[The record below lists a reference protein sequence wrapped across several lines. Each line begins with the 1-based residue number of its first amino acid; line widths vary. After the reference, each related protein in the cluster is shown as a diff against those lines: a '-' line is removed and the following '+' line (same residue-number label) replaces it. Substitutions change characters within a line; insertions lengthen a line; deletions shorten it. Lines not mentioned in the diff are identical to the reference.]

1 LIILYN
7 LIEDILDTSDNIEET
22 NDPAFGSSP
31 TIVDESQNN
40 FLSEVEENKEKSTLK
55 NSYKVLAR
63 KYRPQNFEDLM
74 GQEIMVQTLKNAFK
88 TNRIAHAYILTGVR
102 GIGKTTTARLLARS
116 LNYETETINEPNIEM
131 SELGRHCLEIMESR
145 HIDVIEMDAAS
156 RTGIADI
163 REIIDSVNYSPSSA
177 RYKIYIIDEVHM
189 LSKAAFNGLL
199 KTLEE
204 PPSHVKFIFATTEVQ
219 KIPLTILSRCQRF
232 DLKRFDHDMIKSLLN
247 NVCEKEMV
255 SVEDPI
261 IDLIAKASGG
271 SARDSLSLLDQAMA
285 LSNDGNISE
294 EKIRQMLGLSDQ
306 SRIIDLYEFISNAE
320 VEKALLEAKNQADIG
335 IDPVNLIESLGDL
348 IHELTRLKVTESND
362 DNLSLGPEGL
372 NRIKALKDK
381 TTVKHLSRYWQ
392 MILKASSEIKNFSN
406 PLAALEMAIIR
417 MAYISD
423 LPTPDE
429 IIKKIEGND
438 LKLTEKKSPN
448 SELKNSVKAIPT
460 VSVKSVQQ
468 EKIIEETSDT
478 DPKSFEDIIELVRLK
493 KNIRLQYDLENNVS
507 LVSFEKGK
515 IELNILNSDE
525 KILFTLSSK
534 LQEWTKEK
542 WLVVSSSSEGQK
554 TIKEVRD
561 DDEFETRSLIKEH
574 PIYTKAS
581 MEFDNVDIIS
591 IEEVSKLSLVNDKIN
606 DKDDKVENK

>member
-1 LIILYN
+1 MN
-7 LIEDILDTSDNIEET
+7 TSDNIEET
-22 NDPAFGSSP
+22 KDLDLDSSP
-31 TIVDESQNN
+31 TMVDENQDN
-40 FLSEVEENKEKSTLK
+40 FLSEVEENKEKSSHK

-131 SELGRHCLEIMESR
+131 SELGRHCMEIMESR

-204 PPSHVKFIFATTEVQ
+204 PPPHVKFIFATTEVQ

-232 DLKRFDHDMIKSLLN
+232 DLKRFDHDMIKSLIN
-247 NVCEKEMV
+247 KVCEKEMV
-255 SVEDPI
+255 SIEDPI

-271 SARDSLSLLDQAMA
+271 SARDSLSLLDQALA
-285 LSNDGNISE
+285 LSNDDNISE

-306 SRIIDLYEFISNAE
+306 SRIIDLYEFISNTE
-320 VEKALLEAKNQADIG
+320 VERALLEVKNQVDIG
-335 IDPVNLIESLGDL
+335 IDPINLIESLGDL
-348 IHELTRLKVTESND
+348 IHELTRLKVTDSND
-362 DNLSLGPEGL
+362 DNLSLGPEGF
-372 NRIKALKDK
+372 NRIKSLKDK
-381 TTVKHLSRYWQ
+381 ISVKHLSRYWQ
-392 MILKASSEIKNFSN
+392 MILKASSETKNFSK

-417 MAYISD
+417 MSYISD

-429 IIKKIEGND
+429 IIKKIEGN
-438 LKLTEKKSPN
+438 KTESSEKKSPN
-448 SELKNSVKAIPT
+448 SEVNNIIKVAPT
-460 VSVKSVQQ
+460 VSVKPVQQ
-468 EKIIEETSDT
+468 EKIIQENSEI
-478 DPKSFEDIIELVRLK
+478 DPKSFEDIIEFVKLN

-515 IELNILNSDE
+515 IELNILNNDE
-525 KILFTLSSK
+525 KILFTLSNK
-534 LQEWTKEK
+534 LQEWTNEK
-542 WLVVSSSSEGQK
+542 WLIVSSSEQGQK

-561 DDEFETRSLIKEH
+561 DDKFELQLLIKEH
-574 PIYTKAS
+574 PIYKKAI
-581 MEFDNVDIIS
+581 MEFDTVDITS
-591 IEEVSKLSLVNDKIN
+591 IEEAPKLSLVSNENNDR
-606 DKDDKVENK
+606 DDKVEDK

>member
-1 LIILYN
+1 M
-7 LIEDILDTSDNIEET
+7 DTSDNIGEN
-22 NDPAFGSSP
+22 NDSVLESSP
-31 TIVDESQNN
+31 TMADENQNN
-40 FLSEVEENKEKSTLK
+40 FLSEVEENSEKYSSK

-63 KYRPQNFEDLM
+63 KYRPQNFKDLM
-74 GQEIMVQTLKNAFK
+74 GQEIMVQTLENAFK

-116 LNYETETINEPNIEM
+116 LNYETETINEPNIDM
-131 SELGRHCLEIMESR
+131 PELGRHCLEIMESR

-232 DLKRFDHDMIKSLLN
+232 DLKRFDHDMIRLLIN
-247 NVCEKEMV
+247 KVCEKEMV
-255 SVEDPI
+255 SIEGPI

-271 SARDSLSLLDQAMA
+271 SARDSLSLLDQAIA
-285 LSNDGNISE
+285 LSNDDNISE

-306 SRIIDLYEFISNAE
+306 SRIIDLYEFISNTE
-320 VEKALLEAKNQADIG
+320 IEKALLEVKDQVDIG

-348 IHELTRLKVTESND
+348 IHELTRLKVTDSKD
-362 DNLSLGPEGL
+362 DNLSLGPDGF
-372 NRIKALKDK
+372 NRIKLLKDK
-381 TTVKHLSRYWQ
+381 TNVKNLSRYWQ
-392 MILKASSEIKNFSN
+392 MILKASSEIKNFSK

-417 MAYISD
+417 MSYISD

-429 IIKKIEGND
+429 IIKKIEEGNAESS
-438 LKLTEKKSPN
+438 EKKSPN
-448 SELKNSVKAIPT
+448 SEINNSIKIIPT
-460 VSVKSVQQ
+460 VSVKPVQQ
-468 EKIIEETSDT
+468 EKIIEENNET
-478 DPKSFEDIIELVRLK
+478 DPKSFEDIIELVRLN

-515 IELNILNSDE
+515 IELNILNNDE
-525 KILFTLSSK
+525 KILFTLSNK
-534 LQEWTKEK
+534 LQEWTNEK
-542 WLVVSSSSEGQK
+542 WLIVSSSAQGQK

-561 DDEFETRSLIKEH
+561 DDKFELQSLIKEH
-574 PIYTKAS
+574 PIYTKAK
-581 MEFDNVDIIS
+581 MEFDTVDITS
-591 IEEVSKLSLVNDKIN
+591 IEEVPKLSLVSNENSDKE
-606 DKDDKVENK
+606 DKVEDK

>member
-1 LIILYN
+1 M
-7 LIEDILDTSDNIEET
+7 DTSDNIEET
-22 NDPAFGSSP
+22 NDSVLDSSP
-31 TIVDESQNN
+31 TMVDKNQDN
-40 FLSEVEENKEKSTLK
+40 FLSEVEENKEKSSSK

-116 LNYETETINEPNIEM
+116 LNYETETINEPNIDM
-131 SELGRHCLEIMESR
+131 LELGKHCLEIMESR

-156 RTGIADI
+156 RTGISDI

-204 PPSHVKFIFATTEVQ
+204 PPPHVKFIFATTEVQ

-232 DLKRFDHDMIKSLLN
+232 DLKRFDHDMIKLLIN
-247 NVCEKEMV
+247 KVCEKEMV
-255 SVEDPI
+255 SIEDPI

-306 SRIIDLYEFISNAE
+306 SRIIDLYEFISNTE
-320 VEKALLEAKNQADIG
+320 IEKALLEVKDQVDIG

-348 IHELTRLKVTESND
+348 IHELTRLKVTDSND
-362 DNLSLGPEGL
+362 DNLSLGPDGFS
-372 NRIKALKDK
+372 RIKSLKDK
-381 TTVKHLSRYWQ
+381 ISVKHLSRYWQ
-392 MILKASSEIKNFSN
+392 MILKASSEIKNFSK

-417 MAYISD
+417 MSYISD

-429 IIKKIEGND
+429 IIKKIEGNN
-438 LKLTEKKSPN
+438 TESSEKKSPN
-448 SELKNSVKAIPT
+448 SEVNNAIKVVPT
-460 VSVKSVQQ
+460 VSVKPVQQ
-468 EKIIEETSDT
+468 EKIIEENREF
-478 DPKSFEDIIELVRLK
+478 DPKSFEDIIELVRLN

-515 IELNILNSDE
+515 IELNILNNDE
-525 KILFTLSSK
+525 KILFTLSNK
-534 LQEWTKEK
+534 LQEWTNEK
-542 WLVVSSSSEGQK
+542 WLIVSSSAQGQK

-561 DDEFETRSLIKEH
+561 DDKFELHSLIKEH
-574 PIYTKAS
+574 PIYTKAII
-581 MEFDNVDIIS
+581 EFDTVDITS
-591 IEEVSKLSLVNDKIN
+591 IEEVPKLSLVSNENNDQ
-606 DKDDKVENK
+606 DDKVEDK

>member
-1 LIILYN
+1 M
-7 LIEDILDTSDNIEET
+7 DTSDNIEET
-22 NDPAFGSSP
+22 NDTVLDSSP
-31 TIVDESQNN
+31 TMADENQDN
-40 FLSEVEENKEKSTLK
+40 FLSEVEENKEKSSSK

-116 LNYETETINEPNIEM
+116 LNYETETINEPNIDM
-131 SELGRHCLEIMESR
+131 LELGKHCLEIMESR

-232 DLKRFDHDMIKSLLN
+232 DLKRFDHDMIKLLIN
-247 NVCEKEMV
+247 KVCKKEMV
-255 SVEDPI
+255 SIEDPI

-306 SRIIDLYEFISNAE
+306 SRIIDLYEFISNTE
-320 VEKALLEAKNQADIG
+320 IEKALLEVKDQVDIG

-348 IHELTRLKVTESND
+348 IHELTRLKVTDSND
-362 DNLSLGPEGL
+362 DNLSLGPEGFS
-372 NRIKALKDK
+372 RIKSLKDK
-381 TTVKHLSRYWQ
+381 ISVKHLSRYWQ
-392 MILKASSEIKNFSN
+392 MILKASSEIKNFSK

-417 MAYISD
+417 MSYISD

-429 IIKKIEGND
+429 IIKKIEGNN
-438 LKLTEKKSPN
+438 TESSEKKSPN
-448 SELKNSVKAIPT
+448 SEVNNAIKVVPT
-460 VSVKSVQQ
+460 VSVKPVQQ
-468 EKIIEETSDT
+468 EKIIEENREF
-478 DPKSFEDIIELVRLK
+478 DPKSFEDIIELVRLN

-515 IELNILNSDE
+515 IELNILNNDE
-525 KILFTLSSK
+525 KILFNLSNK
-534 LQEWTKEK
+534 LQEWTNEK
-542 WLVVSSSSEGQK
+542 WLIVSSSAQGQK
-554 TIKEVRD
+554 TIQEVRD
-561 DDEFETRSLIKEH
+561 DDKFELQSLIKEH
-574 PIYTKAS
+574 PIYKKTI
-581 MEFDNVDIIS
+581 MEFDIVDITS
-591 IEEVSKLSLVNDKIN
+591 IEEVPKLSLVSNENN
-606 DKDDKVENK
+606 DKDDKGEDE

>member
-1 LIILYN
+1 M
-7 LIEDILDTSDNIEET
+7 DKT
-22 NDPAFGSSP
+22 NDLPLDSSP
-31 TIVDESQNN
+31 TMVDENQNN
-40 FLSEVEENKEKSTLK
+40 FFSEVEENREKSFFK

-116 LNYETETINEPNIEM
+116 LNYETETVNEPNIDMPEI
-131 SELGRHCLEIMESR
+131 GKHCQEIMESR

-204 PPSHVKFIFATTEVQ
+204 PPTHVKFIFATTEVQ

-232 DLKRFDHDMIKSLLN
+232 DLKRFDHDMIKLLIN
-247 NVCEKEMV
+247 NVCEKEMI
-255 SVEDPI
+255 SIEDPI

-271 SARDSLSLLDQAMA
+271 SARDSLSLLDQAIA

-306 SRIIDLYEFISNAE
+306 SRIIDLYEFISNTE
-320 VEKALLEAKNQADIG
+320 VEKALTEAKDQVDIG

-348 IHELTRLKVTESND
+348 IHELTRLKVTDSND
-362 DNLSLGPEGL
+362 DNLSLGPEGFD
-372 NRIKALKDK
+372 RIRSLKDK
-381 TTVKHLSRYWQ
+381 TSVKYLSRYWQ
-392 MILKASSEIKNFSN
+392 MILKASSEIKNFSK

-429 IIKKIEGND
+429 IIKKIEGDNV
-438 LKLTEKKSPN
+438 KPSEKKTSN
-448 SELKNSVKAIPT
+448 SELNNSIKAIPA
-460 VSVKSVQQ
+460 VSVKPVQQ
-468 EKIIEETSDT
+468 EKIIEESSYA
-478 DPKSFEDIIELVRLK
+478 DPKSFKDIIELIRLN

-507 LVSFEKGK
+507 LVSFERGK
-515 IELNILNSDE
+515 IELNILNNDE
-525 KILFTLSSK
+525 KILSTLSNK
-534 LQEWTKEK
+534 LQELTHEK
-542 WLVVSSSSEGQK
+542 WSIVSSLSEGQK
-554 TIKEVRD
+554 TIKEARD
-561 DDEFETRSLIKEH
+561 DDEFEVRSLIKEH
-574 PIYTKAS
+574 PIYKEALN
-581 MEFDNVDIIS
+581 EFDNVDIIS
-591 IEEVSKLSLVNDKIN
+591 IEEVPKLSLVGNEND
-606 DKDDKVENK
+606 DKDDRVENK

>member
-1 LIILYN
+1 
-7 LIEDILDTSDNIEET
+7 LDTSDNMDKT
-22 NDPAFGSSP
+22 NDLPLDSSP
-31 TIVDESQNN
+31 TMVDENQNN
-40 FLSEVEENKEKSTLK
+40 FFSEVEENREKSFFK

-116 LNYETETINEPNIEM
+116 LNYETETVNEPNIDMPEI
-131 SELGRHCLEIMESR
+131 GKHCQEIMESR

-204 PPSHVKFIFATTEVQ
+204 PPTHVKFIFATTEVQ

-232 DLKRFDHDMIKSLLN
+232 DLKRFDHDMIKLLIN
-247 NVCEKEMV
+247 NVCEKEMI
-255 SVEDPI
+255 SIEDPI

-306 SRIIDLYEFISNAE
+306 NRIIDLYEFISNAE
-320 VEKALLEAKNQADIG
+320 VEKALLEAKDQADTG

-574 PIYTKAS
+574 PIYNKAS

-591 IEEVSKLSLVNDKIN
+591 IEEVPKLSLVDDKIN
-606 DKDDKVENK
+606 DIDDKVEDK

>member
-1 LIILYN
+1 M
-7 LIEDILDTSDNIEET
+7 DTSDNMDKT
-22 NDPAFGSSP
+22 NDLPLDSSP
-31 TIVDESQNN
+31 TMVDENQNN
-40 FLSEVEENKEKSTLK
+40 FFSEVEENREKSFFK

-116 LNYETETINEPNIEM
+116 LNYETETVNEPNIDMPEI
-131 SELGRHCLEIMESR
+131 GKHCQEIMESR

-204 PPSHVKFIFATTEVQ
+204 PPAHVKFIFATTEVQ

-232 DLKRFDHDMIKSLLN
+232 DLKRFDHDMIKLLIN
-247 NVCEKEMV
+247 NVCEKEMI
-255 SVEDPI
+255 SIEDPI

-306 SRIIDLYEFISNAE
+306 SRIIDLYEFISNTE
-320 VEKALLEAKNQADIG
+320 VEKALTEAKDQVDIG

-348 IHELTRLKVTESND
+348 IHELTRLKVTDSND
-362 DNLSLGPEGL
+362 DNLSLGPEGFD
-372 NRIKALKDK
+372 RIRSLKDK
-381 TTVKHLSRYWQ
+381 TSVKYLSRYWQ
-392 MILKASSEIKNFSN
+392 MILKASSEIKNFSK

-429 IIKKIEGND
+429 IIKKIEGDNV
-438 LKLTEKKSPN
+438 KPSEKKTSN
-448 SELKNSVKAIPT
+448 SELNNSIKAIPA
-460 VSVKSVQQ
+460 VSVKPVQQ
-468 EKIIEETSDT
+468 EKIIEESSYA
-478 DPKSFEDIIELVRLK
+478 DPKSFKDIIELIRLN

-507 LVSFEKGK
+507 LVSFERGK
-515 IELNILNSDE
+515 IELNILNNDE
-525 KILFTLSSK
+525 KILSTLSNK
-534 LQEWTKEK
+534 LQELTHEK
-542 WLVVSSSSEGQK
+542 WSIVSSLSEGQK
-554 TIKEVRD
+554 TIKEARD
-561 DDEFETRSLIKEH
+561 DDEFEVRSLIKEH
-574 PIYTKAS
+574 PIYKEALN
-581 MEFDNVDIIS
+581 EFDNVDIIS
-591 IEEVSKLSLVNDKIN
+591 IEEVPKLSLVGNEND
-606 DKDDKVENK
+606 DKDDRVENK

>member
-1 LIILYN
+1 M
-7 LIEDILDTSDNIEET
+7 DTSDNIEET
-22 NDPAFGSSP
+22 NDTVLDSSP
-31 TIVDESQNN
+31 TMTDENQDN
-40 FLSEVEENKEKSTLK
+40 FLSEVEENKEKSSSK

-116 LNYETETINEPNIEM
+116 LNYETETINEPNIDM
-131 SELGRHCLEIMESR
+131 LELGKHCLEIMESR

-204 PPSHVKFIFATTEVQ
+204 PPPHVKFIFATTEVQ

-232 DLKRFDHDMIKSLLN
+232 DLKRFDHDMIKLLIN
-247 NVCEKEMV
+247 KVCEKEMV
-255 SVEDPI
+255 SIEDPI

-306 SRIIDLYEFISNAE
+306 SRIIDLYEFISNTE
-320 VEKALLEAKNQADIG
+320 IEKALLEVKNQVDIG

-348 IHELTRLKVTESND
+348 IHELTRLKVTDSND
-362 DNLSLGPEGL
+362 DNLSLGPEGFD
-372 NRIKALKDK
+372 RIRSLKDK
-381 TTVKHLSRYWQ
+381 TSVKYLSRYWQ
-392 MILKASSEIKNFSN
+392 MILKASSEIKNFSK

-429 IIKKIEGND
+429 IIKKIEGDNV
-438 LKLTEKKSPN
+438 KPSEKKTSN
-448 SELKNSVKAIPT
+448 SELNNSIKAIPA
-460 VSVKSVQQ
+460 VSVKPVQQ
-468 EKIIEETSDT
+468 EKIIEESSYA
-478 DPKSFEDIIELVRLK
+478 DPKSFKDIIELIRLN

-507 LVSFEKGK
+507 LVSFERGK
-515 IELNILNSDE
+515 IELNILNNDE
-525 KILFTLSSK
+525 KILSTLSNK
-534 LQEWTKEK
+534 LQELTHEK
-542 WLVVSSSSEGQK
+542 WSIVSSLSEGQK
-554 TIKEVRD
+554 TIKEARD
-561 DDEFETRSLIKEH
+561 DDEFEVRSLIKEH
-574 PIYTKAS
+574 PIYKEALN
-581 MEFDNVDIIS
+581 EFDNVDIIS
-591 IEEVSKLSLVNDKIN
+591 IEEVPKLSLVGNEND
-606 DKDDKVENK
+606 DKDDRVENK

>member
-1 LIILYN
+1 M
-7 LIEDILDTSDNIEET
+7 DTSDNIEET
-22 NDPAFGSSP
+22 NDTVLDSSP
-31 TIVDESQNN
+31 TMADENQDN
-40 FLSEVEENKEKSTLK
+40 FLSEVEENKEKSSSK

-116 LNYETETINEPNIEM
+116 LNYETEAINKPNIDM
-131 SELGRHCLEIMESR
+131 SELGKHCLEIMESR

-232 DLKRFDHDMIKSLLN
+232 DLKRFDHDMIKLLIN
-247 NVCEKEMV
+247 KVCKKEMV
-255 SVEDPI
+255 SIEDPI

-306 SRIIDLYEFISNAE
+306 SRIIDLYEFIYNTE
-320 VEKALLEAKNQADIG
+320 IEKALLEVKDQVDIG

-348 IHELTRLKVTESND
+348 IHELTRLKVTDSND
-362 DNLSLGPEGL
+362 DNLSLGPEGFS
-372 NRIKALKDK
+372 RIKSLKDK
-381 TTVKHLSRYWQ
+381 ISVKHLSRYWQ
-392 MILKASSEIKNFSN
+392 MILKASSEIKNFSKS
-406 PLAALEMAIIR
+406 LAALEMAIIR
-417 MAYISD
+417 MSYISD

-429 IIKKIEGND
+429 IIKKIEEN
-438 LKLTEKKSPN
+438 KTESSEKKSPN
-448 SELKNSVKAIPT
+448 SETNNNIKVVPT
-460 VSVKSVQQ
+460 VSVKPVQQ
-468 EKIIEETSDT
+468 EKIIEENSEF
-478 DPKSFEDIIELVRLK
+478 DPKGFEDIIELVRLN

-515 IELNILNSDE
+515 IELNILNNDE
-525 KILFTLSSK
+525 KILFTLSNK
-534 LQEWTKEK
+534 LQEWTNEK
-542 WLVVSSSSEGQK
+542 WLIVSSSAQGQK
-554 TIKEVRD
+554 TIQELRD
-561 DDEFETRSLIKEH
+561 DDKFELQSLIKEH
-574 PIYTKAS
+574 PIYKKTI
-581 MEFDNVDIIS
+581 MEFDIVDITS
-591 IEEVSKLSLVNDKIN
+591 IEEVPKLSLVSNEN
-606 DKDDKVENK
+606 NNKDDKVEDE

>member
-1 LIILYN
+1 M
-7 LIEDILDTSDNIEET
+7 DTSDNIEET
-22 NDPAFGSSP
+22 NDSVLESSP
-31 TIVDESQNN
+31 TMADENQDD
-40 FLSEVEENKEKSTLK
+40 FLTEVEENNEKSSSK

-116 LNYETETINEPNIEM
+116 LNYETETINEPNIDM
-131 SELGRHCLEIMESR
+131 LELGKHCLEIMESR

-156 RTGIADI
+156 RTGISDI

-204 PPSHVKFIFATTEVQ
+204 PPPHVKFIFATTEVQ

-232 DLKRFDHDMIKSLLN
+232 DLKRFDHDMIKLLISK
-247 NVCEKEMV
+247 VCEKEMV
-255 SVEDPI
+255 SIEDPI

-285 LSNDGNISE
+285 LSSDGNISE

-306 SRIIDLYEFISNAE
+306 SRIIDLYEFISNTE
-320 VEKALLEAKNQADIG
+320 IEKALLEVKDQVDIG

-348 IHELTRLKVTESND
+348 IHELTRLKVTDSND
-362 DNLSLGPEGL
+362 DNLSLGPEGFS
-372 NRIKALKDK
+372 RIKSLKDK
-381 TTVKHLSRYWQ
+381 ISVKHLSRYWQ
-392 MILKASSEIKNFSN
+392 MILKSSSEIKNFSK

-417 MAYISD
+417 MSYISD

-429 IIKKIEGND
+429 IIKKIEGN
-438 LKLTEKKSPN
+438 KTESSEKKSLN
-448 SELKNSVKAIPT
+448 SKVNNSIKVTPA
-460 VSVKSVQQ
+460 VSAKPIQQ
-468 EKIIEETSDT
+468 EKIIEENSEI
-478 DPKSFEDIIELVRLK
+478 DPKSFEDIIKLARLN

-525 KILFTLSSK
+525 KILFALSNK
-534 LQEWTKEK
+534 LQEWTNQK
-542 WLVVSSSSEGQK
+542 WLIVSSSAQGQK

-561 DDEFETRSLIKEH
+561 DDKFELHSLIKEH
-574 PIYTKAS
+574 PIYTKAI
-581 MEFDNVDIIS
+581 MEFDTVEITS
-591 IEEVSKLSLVNDKIN
+591 IEEVPKLSLVSNEN
-606 DKDDKVENK
+606 NNKDDKVKDK

>member
-1 LIILYN
+1 M
-7 LIEDILDTSDNIEET
+7 DTSDNIEET
-22 NDPAFGSSP
+22 NDSVLDSSP
-31 TIVDESQNN
+31 TMSDENQNN
-40 FLSEVEENKEKSTLK
+40 FLSEVEENSEKPSSK

-116 LNYETETINEPNIEM
+116 LNYETETISEPNIDI
-131 SELGRHCLEIMESR
+131 SELGKHCLEIMESR

-204 PPSHVKFIFATTEVQ
+204 PPPHVKFIFATTEVQ

-232 DLKRFDHDMIKSLLN
+232 DLKRFDNDMIKLLIN
-247 NVCEKEMV
+247 KVCEKEMV
-255 SVEDPI
+255 SIEDPI
-261 IDLIAKASGG
+261 IDLIARASGG

-306 SRIIDLYEFISNAE
+306 GRIIDLYEFISNTE
-320 VEKALLEAKNQADIG
+320 IEKALLEVKDQVDIG
-335 IDPVNLIESLGDL
+335 IDPINLVESLGDL
-348 IHELTRLKVTESND
+348 IHELTRLKVTDSND
-362 DNLSLGPEGL
+362 DNLSLGPEGF
-372 NRIKALKDK
+372 NRIKSLKDK
-381 TTVKHLSRYWQ
+381 TSVKHLSRYWQ
-392 MILKASSEIKNFSN
+392 MILKASSEIKNFSK

-417 MAYISD
+417 MSYISD

-429 IIKKIEGND
+429 IIKKIEEKNTE
-438 LKLTEKKSPN
+438 LSEKKSPDSEINN
-448 SELKNSVKAIPT
+448 SIKVTPT
-460 VSVKSVQQ
+460 VSVKPVQQ
-468 EKIIEETSDT
+468 EKIIEENCDT
-478 DPKSFEDIIELVRLK
+478 DLKSFEDIIELVKLN

-507 LVSFEKGK
+507 LVSFERGK
-515 IELNILNSDE
+515 IELNILNNDE
-525 KILFTLSSK
+525 KILFTLSNK
-534 LQEWTKEK
+534 LQEWTHEK
-542 WLVVSSSSEGQK
+542 WLVVSSSLQGKK

-561 DDEFETRSLIKEH
+561 NKEFELQSLIKEH
-574 PIYTKAS
+574 PIYTKAI
-581 MEFDNVDIIS
+581 MEFDTVEISS
-591 IEEVSKLSLVNDKIN
+591 IEEVSKLSLVSNKNNDKE
-606 DKDDKVENK
+606 DKVKDK

>member
-1 LIILYN
+1 
-7 LIEDILDTSDNIEET
+7 LDTSDNIGEN
-22 NDPAFGSSP
+22 NDSVLESSP
-31 TIVDESQNN
+31 TMADENQNN
-40 FLSEVEENKEKSTLK
+40 FLSEVEENSEKYSSK

-63 KYRPQNFEDLM
+63 KYRPQNFKDLM
-74 GQEIMVQTLKNAFK
+74 GQEIMVQTLENAFK

-116 LNYETETINEPNIEM
+116 LNYETETINEPNIDM
-131 SELGRHCLEIMESR
+131 PELGRHCLEIMESR

-232 DLKRFDHDMIKSLLN
+232 DLKRFDHDMIRLLIN
-247 NVCEKEMV
+247 KVCEKEMV
-255 SVEDPI
+255 SIEGPI

-271 SARDSLSLLDQAMA
+271 SARDSLSLLDQAIA
-285 LSNDGNISE
+285 LSNDDNISE

-306 SRIIDLYEFISNAE
+306 SRIIDLYEFISNTE
-320 VEKALLEAKNQADIG
+320 IEKALLEVKDQVDIG

-348 IHELTRLKVTESND
+348 IHELTRLKVTDSKD
-362 DNLSLGPEGL
+362 DNLSLGPDGF
-372 NRIKALKDK
+372 NRIKLLKDK
-381 TTVKHLSRYWQ
+381 TNVKNLSRYWQ
-392 MILKASSEIKNFSN
+392 MILKASSEIKNFSK

-417 MAYISD
+417 MSYISD

-429 IIKKIEGND
+429 IIKKIEEVNAESS
-438 LKLTEKKSPN
+438 EKKSPN
-448 SELKNSVKAIPT
+448 SEINNSIKIIPT
-460 VSVKSVQQ
+460 VSVKPVQQ
-468 EKIIEETSDT
+468 EKIIEENNET
-478 DPKSFEDIIELVRLK
+478 DPKSFEDIIELVRLN

-515 IELNILNSDE
+515 IELNILNNDE
-525 KILFTLSSK
+525 KILFTLSNK
-534 LQEWTKEK
+534 LQEWTNEK
-542 WLVVSSSSEGQK
+542 WLIVSSSAQGQK

-561 DDEFETRSLIKEH
+561 DDKFELQSLIKEH
-574 PIYTKAS
+574 PIYTKAK
-581 MEFDNVDIIS
+581 MEFDTVDITS
-591 IEEVSKLSLVNDKIN
+591 IEEVPKLSLVSNENSDKE
-606 DKDDKVENK
+606 DKVEDK

>member
-1 LIILYN
+1 
-7 LIEDILDTSDNIEET
+7 LDTSDNIGEN
-22 NDPAFGSSP
+22 NDSVLESSP
-31 TIVDESQNN
+31 TMADENQNN
-40 FLSEVEENKEKSTLK
+40 FLSEVEENSEKSSSK

-88 TNRIAHAYILTGVR
+88 INRIAHAYILTGVR

-116 LNYETETINEPNIEM
+116 LNYETETINEPNIDM
-131 SELGRHCLEIMESR
+131 LELGKHCLEIMESR

-204 PPSHVKFIFATTEVQ
+204 PPPHVKFIFATTEVQ

-232 DLKRFDHDMIKSLLN
+232 DLKRFDHDMIKLLIN
-247 NVCEKEMV
+247 KVCEKEMV
-255 SVEDPI
+255 SIEDPI

-285 LSNDGNISE
+285 LSNDDNISE

-306 SRIIDLYEFISNAE
+306 SRIRDLYEFISNTE
-320 VEKALLEAKNQADIG
+320 IEKALLEVKDQVDIG

-348 IHELTRLKVTESND
+348 IHELTRLKVTDSKD
-362 DNLSLGPEGL
+362 DNLSLGPEGF
-372 NRIKALKDK
+372 NRIKLLKDK
-381 TTVKHLSRYWQ
+381 TSVKHLSRYWQ
-392 MILKASSEIKNFSN
+392 MILKASSEIKNFSK

-417 MAYISD
+417 MSYISD

-429 IIKKIEGND
+429 IIKKIEEENAESS
-438 LKLTEKKSPN
+438 EKKSPN
-448 SELKNSVKAIPT
+448 SEINNSIKIIPT
-460 VSVKSVQQ
+460 VSVKPVQQ
-468 EKIIEETSDT
+468 EKIIEENNQV
-478 DPKSFEDIIELVRLK
+478 DPKSFEDIIELVRLN
-493 KNIRLQYDLENNVS
+493 KNIRLQYDLENNAS

-515 IELNILNSDE
+515 IELNILNNDE
-525 KILFTLSSK
+525 KILFTLSNK
-534 LQEWTKEK
+534 LQEWTNEK
-542 WLVVSSSSEGQK
+542 WLIVSSSAKGQK

-561 DDEFETRSLIKEH
+561 DDKFELQSLIKEH
-574 PIYTKAS
+574 PIYTKAK
-581 MEFDNVDIIS
+581 MEFDTVDITS
-591 IEEVSKLSLVNDKIN
+591 IEEVPKLSLVSNENNDKE
-606 DKDDKVENK
+606 DKVEDK

>member
-1 LIILYN
+1 M
-7 LIEDILDTSDNIEET
+7 DTSDNMEET
-22 NDPAFGSSP
+22 NNSVLGSSP
-31 TIVDESQNN
+31 TMVDESQNN
-40 FLSEVEENKEKSTLK
+40 FLSEVEENSEKSSSK

-131 SELGRHCLEIMESR
+131 SGLGKHCQEIMESR

-204 PPSHVKFIFATTEVQ
+204 PPPHVKFIFATTEVQ

-232 DLKRFDHDMIKSLLN
+232 DLKRFDHDMIKSLIN

-255 SVEDPI
+255 SIEDQI

-271 SARDSLSLLDQAMA
+271 SARDSLSLLDQAIA

-306 SRIIDLYEFISNAE
+306 NRIIDLYEFISNAE
-320 VEKALLEAKNQADIG
+320 VEKALLEAKDQADTG

-372 NRIKALKDK
+372 NRIKSLKDK

-429 IIKKIEGND
+429 IIKKIEGNSAE
-438 LKLTEKKSPN
+438 LSEKKSPN
-448 SELKNSVKAIPT
+448 SELNNSAKSIPT

-468 EKIIEETSDT
+468 EKIIEESSDA
-478 DPKSFEDIIELVRLK
+478 DPKSFEDIIELVRLN

-525 KILFTLSSK
+525 KILFTLSNK

-574 PIYTKAS
+574 PIYNKAS

-591 IEEVSKLSLVNDKIN
+591 IEEVPKLSLVDDKIN
-606 DKDDKVENK
+606 DIDDKVEDK

>member
-1 LIILYN
+1 M
-7 LIEDILDTSDNIEET
+7 DTSDNIEET

-478 DPKSFEDIIELVRLK
+478 NPKSFEDIIELVRLK

>member
-1 LIILYN
+1 M
-7 LIEDILDTSDNIEET
+7 DTSDDIEET
-22 NDPAFGSSP
+22 NNTVLDSSP
-31 TIVDESQNN
+31 TMIDENQDN
-40 FLSEVEENKEKSTLK
+40 FLSEVEEDKEKSSFK

-116 LNYETETINEPNIEM
+116 LNYETETINEPNIDM
-131 SELGRHCLEIMESR
+131 IELGKHCLEIMESR

-204 PPSHVKFIFATTEVQ
+204 PPPHVKFIFATTEVQ

-232 DLKRFDHDMIKSLLN
+232 DLKRFDHDMIKLLIN
-247 NVCEKEMV
+247 KVCEKEMV
-255 SVEDPI
+255 SIEDPI

-306 SRIIDLYEFISNAE
+306 SRIIDLYEFISNTE
-320 VEKALLEAKNQADIG
+320 IEKALLEVKDQVDIG
-335 IDPVNLIESLGDL
+335 TDPVNLIESLGDL
-348 IHELTRLKVTESND
+348 IHELTRLKVTDSND
-362 DNLSLGPEGL
+362 DNLSLGPDGFS
-372 NRIKALKDK
+372 RIKSLKDK
-381 TTVKHLSRYWQ
+381 ISVKHLSRYWQ
-392 MILKASSEIKNFSN
+392 MILKASSEIKNFSK

-417 MAYISD
+417 MSYISD

-429 IIKKIEGND
+429 IIKKIEGNKTE
-438 LKLTEKKSPN
+438 LSEKKSPN
-448 SELKNSVKAIPT
+448 SKVNSTNSEANSTIKVVPA
-460 VSVKSVQQ
+460 VSVKPVQQ
-468 EKIIEETSDT
+468 EKIIEENREFV
-478 DPKSFEDIIELVRLK
+478 PKSFEDIIELVRLN

-515 IELNILNSDE
+515 IELNILNNDE
-525 KILFTLSSK
+525 KILFTLSNK
-534 LQEWTKEK
+534 LQEWTNEK
-542 WLVVSSSSEGQK
+542 WLIVSSSAQGQK

-561 DDEFETRSLIKEH
+561 DDKFELQSLIKEH
-574 PIYTKAS
+574 PIYKKAI
-581 MEFDNVDIIS
+581 MEFDIVDITS
-591 IEEVSKLSLVNDKIN
+591 IEEVPKLSLVSNEN
-606 DKDDKVENK
+606 NYKDDKVEDK

>member
-1 LIILYN
+1 M
-7 LIEDILDTSDNIEET
+7 DTSDNIEET
-22 NDPAFGSSP
+22 NDSVLDSSP
-31 TIVDESQNN
+31 TISDENQDN
-40 FLSEVEENKEKSTLK
+40 FLSKVEENKKKSSSK

-116 LNYETETINEPNIEM
+116 LNYETEIINEPNIDMLEF
-131 SELGRHCLEIMESR
+131 GKHCLEIMESR

-204 PPSHVKFIFATTEVQ
+204 PPPHVKFIFATTEVQ

-232 DLKRFDHDMIKSLLN
+232 DLKRFDHDMIKLLIN
-247 NVCEKEMV
+247 KVCEKEMV
-255 SVEDPI
+255 SIEDPI

-285 LSNDGNISE
+285 LSNDGDISE

-306 SRIIDLYEFISNAE
+306 SRIIDLYEFISNTE
-320 VEKALLEAKNQADIG
+320 IEKALLEVKDQVDIG
-335 IDPVNLIESLGDL
+335 IDPINLVESLGDL
-348 IHELTRLKVTESND
+348 IHELTRLKVTDSND
-362 DNLSLGPEGL
+362 DNLSLGPEGFS
-372 NRIKALKDK
+372 RIKSLKDK
-381 TTVKHLSRYWQ
+381 TSVKHLSRYWQ
-392 MILKASSEIKNFSN
+392 MILKASSEIKNFSK

-417 MAYISD
+417 MSYISD

-429 IIKKIEGND
+429 IIKKIEGENTE
-438 LKLTEKKSPN
+438 LSEKKSPDSEINN
-448 SELKNSVKAIPT
+448 SIKVTPT
-460 VSVKSVQQ
+460 VSVKPVQQ
-468 EKIIEETSDT
+468 EKIIEENCDT
-478 DPKSFEDIIELVRLK
+478 DPKNFEDIIELVRLN

-507 LVSFEKGK
+507 LVSFERGK
-515 IELNILNSDE
+515 IELNILNNDE
-525 KILFTLSSK
+525 KILFTLSNK
-534 LQEWTKEK
+534 LQEWTHEK
-542 WLVVSSSSEGQK
+542 WLVVSSSLQGQK
-554 TIKEVRD
+554 TIKEARD
-561 DDEFETRSLIKEH
+561 DGQFELQSLIKEH
-574 PIYTKAS
+574 PIYKKAL
-581 MEFDNVDIIS
+581 MEFDTVDITS
-591 IEEVSKLSLVNDKIN
+591 IEEVPKLSLVSNENNDKN
-606 DKDDKVENK
+606 DKVKDK

>member
-1 LIILYN
+1 M
-7 LIEDILDTSDNIEET
+7 DTSDNIEET

-74 GQEIMVQTLKNAFK
+74 GQEIMVQTLRNAFK

-348 IHELTRLKVTESND
+348 IHELTRLKVTEDNG

-460 VSVKSVQQ
+460 VSVKSVKQ

-478 DPKSFEDIIELVRLK
+478 NPKSFEDIIELVRLK

-606 DKDDKVENK
+606 DIDDKVEDK

>member
-1 LIILYN
+1 
-7 LIEDILDTSDNIEET
+7 LDTSDNMDKT
-22 NDPAFGSSP
+22 NDLPLDSSP
-31 TIVDESQNN
+31 TMVDENQNN
-40 FLSEVEENKEKSTLK
+40 FFSEVEENREKSFFK

-116 LNYETETINEPNIEM
+116 LNYETETVNEPNIDMPEI
-131 SELGRHCLEIMESR
+131 GKHCQEIMESR

-204 PPSHVKFIFATTEVQ
+204 PPTHVKFIFATTEVQ

-232 DLKRFDHDMIKSLLN
+232 DLKRFDHDMIKLLIN
-247 NVCEKEMV
+247 NVCEKEMI
-255 SVEDPI
+255 SIEDPI

-271 SARDSLSLLDQAMA
+271 SARDSLSLLDQAIA

-306 SRIIDLYEFISNAE
+306 SRIIDLYEFISNTE
-320 VEKALLEAKNQADIG
+320 VEKALTEAKDQVDIG

-348 IHELTRLKVTESND
+348 IHELTRLKVTDSND
-362 DNLSLGPEGL
+362 DNLSLGPEGFD
-372 NRIKALKDK
+372 RIRSLKDK
-381 TTVKHLSRYWQ
+381 TSVKYLSRYWQ
-392 MILKASSEIKNFSN
+392 MILKASSEIKNFSK

-429 IIKKIEGND
+429 IIKKIEGDNV
-438 LKLTEKKSPN
+438 KPSEKKTSN
-448 SELKNSVKAIPT
+448 SELNNSIKAIPA
-460 VSVKSVQQ
+460 VSVKPVQQ
-468 EKIIEETSDT
+468 EKIIEESSYA
-478 DPKSFEDIIELVRLK
+478 DPKSFKDIIELIRLN

-507 LVSFEKGK
+507 LVSFERGK
-515 IELNILNSDE
+515 IELNILNNDE
-525 KILFTLSSK
+525 KILSTLSNK
-534 LQEWTKEK
+534 LQELTHEK
-542 WLVVSSSSEGQK
+542 WSIVSSLSEGQK
-554 TIKEVRD
+554 TIKEARD
-561 DDEFETRSLIKEH
+561 DDEFEVRSLIKEH
-574 PIYTKAS
+574 PIYKEALN
-581 MEFDNVDIIS
+581 EFDNVDIIS
-591 IEEVSKLSLVNDKIN
+591 IEEVPKLSLVGNEND
-606 DKDDKVENK
+606 DKDDRVENK

>member
-1 LIILYN
+1 
-7 LIEDILDTSDNIEET
+7 LDTSDNIEEA
-22 NDPAFGSSP
+22 NDTVLDSSP
-31 TIVDESQNN
+31 TMTDENQDN
-40 FLSEVEENKEKSTLK
+40 FLSETEENKEKSSYK

-116 LNYETETINEPNIEM
+116 LNYETETINEPNIDM
-131 SELGRHCLEIMESR
+131 LELGKHCLEIMESR

-204 PPSHVKFIFATTEVQ
+204 PPPHVKFIFATTEVQ

-232 DLKRFDHDMIKSLLN
+232 DLKRFDHDMIKSLIN
-247 NVCEKEMV
+247 KVCEKERV
-255 SVEDPI
+255 SIEDPI

-285 LSNDGNISE
+285 LSNDDYISE

-306 SRIIDLYEFISNAE
+306 SRIIDLYEFISNTE
-320 VEKALLEAKNQADIG
+320 IEKALLEVKDQVDIG

-348 IHELTRLKVTESND
+348 IHELTRLKVTDSKD
-362 DNLSLGPEGL
+362 DNLSLGPEGF
-372 NRIKALKDK
+372 NRIKLLKDK
-381 TTVKHLSRYWQ
+381 TSVKHLSRYWQ
-392 MILKASSEIKNFSN
+392 MILKASSEIKNFSK

-417 MAYISD
+417 MSYISD

-429 IIKKIEGND
+429 IIKKIEEGNAESS
-438 LKLTEKKSPN
+438 EKKSPN
-448 SELKNSVKAIPT
+448 SEINNSIKIIPT
-460 VSVKSVQQ
+460 VSVKPVQQ
-468 EKIIEETSDT
+468 EKIIEENNQV
-478 DPKSFEDIIELVRLK
+478 DPKSFEDIIELVRLN

-515 IELNILNSDE
+515 IELNILNNDE
-525 KILFTLSSK
+525 KILFTLSNK
-534 LQEWTKEK
+534 LQEWTNEK
-542 WLVVSSSSEGQK
+542 WLIVSSSAKGQK

-561 DDEFETRSLIKEH
+561 DDKFELQSLIKEH
-574 PIYTKAS
+574 PIYTKAK
-581 MEFDNVDIIS
+581 MEFDTVDITS
-591 IEEVSKLSLVNDKIN
+591 IEEVPKLSLVSNENNDKE
-606 DKDDKVENK
+606 DKVEDK

>member
-1 LIILYN
+1 M
-7 LIEDILDTSDNIEET
+7 DTSDNIEET
-22 NDPAFGSSP
+22 NDTVLDSSP
-31 TIVDESQNN
+31 TMTDENQDN
-40 FLSEVEENKEKSTLK
+40 FLSEAEENKEKSSYK

-116 LNYETETINEPNIEM
+116 LNYETETINEPNIDM
-131 SELGRHCLEIMESR
+131 LELGKHCLEIMESR

-204 PPSHVKFIFATTEVQ
+204 PPPHVKFIFATTEVQ

-232 DLKRFDHDMIKSLLN
+232 DLKRFDHDMIKLLIN
-247 NVCEKEMV
+247 KVCEKEMV
-255 SVEDPI
+255 SIEDPI

-285 LSNDGNISE
+285 LSNDDYISE

-306 SRIIDLYEFISNAE
+306 SRIIDLYEFISNTE
-320 VEKALLEAKNQADIG
+320 IEKALLEVKDQVDIG

-348 IHELTRLKVTESND
+348 IHELTRLKVTDSKD
-362 DNLSLGPEGL
+362 DNLSLGPEGF
-372 NRIKALKDK
+372 NRIKLLKDK
-381 TTVKHLSRYWQ
+381 TSVKHLSRYWQ
-392 MILKASSEIKNFSN
+392 MILKASSEIKNFSK

-417 MAYISD
+417 MSYISD

-429 IIKKIEGND
+429 IIKKIEEGNAESS
-438 LKLTEKKSPN
+438 EKKSPN
-448 SELKNSVKAIPT
+448 SEINNSIKIIPT
-460 VSVKSVQQ
+460 VSVKPVQQ
-468 EKIIEETSDT
+468 EKIIEENNQV
-478 DPKSFEDIIELVRLK
+478 DPKSFEDIIELVRLN

-515 IELNILNSDE
+515 IELNILNNDE
-525 KILFTLSSK
+525 KILFTLSNK
-534 LQEWTKEK
+534 LQEWTNEK
-542 WLVVSSSSEGQK
+542 WLIVSSSAKGQK

-561 DDEFETRSLIKEH
+561 DDKFELQSLIKEH
-574 PIYTKAS
+574 PIYTKAK
-581 MEFDNVDIIS
+581 MEFDTVDITS
-591 IEEVSKLSLVNDKIN
+591 IEEVPKLSLVSNENNDKE
-606 DKDDKVENK
+606 DKVEDK

>member
-1 LIILYN
+1 M
-7 LIEDILDTSDNIEET
+7 DTSDNREET
-22 NDPAFGSSP
+22 NDSVLESSP
-31 TIVDESQNN
+31 TMADENQDD
-40 FLSEVEENKEKSTLK
+40 FLTEVEENNEKSSSK

-116 LNYETETINEPNIEM
+116 LNYETETINEPNIDM
-131 SELGRHCLEIMESR
+131 LELGKHCLEIMESR

-156 RTGIADI
+156 RTGISDI

-204 PPSHVKFIFATTEVQ
+204 PPPHVKFIFATTEVQ

-232 DLKRFDHDMIKSLLN
+232 DLKRFDHDMIKLLISK
-247 NVCEKEMV
+247 VCEKEMV
-255 SVEDPI
+255 SIEDPI

-285 LSNDGNISE
+285 LSSDGNISE

-306 SRIIDLYEFISNAE
+306 SRIIDLYEFISNTE
-320 VEKALLEAKNQADIG
+320 IEKALLEVKDQVDIG

-348 IHELTRLKVTESND
+348 IHELTRLKVTDSND
-362 DNLSLGPEGL
+362 DNLSLGPEGFS
-372 NRIKALKDK
+372 RIKSLKDK
-381 TTVKHLSRYWQ
+381 ISVKHLSRYWQ
-392 MILKASSEIKNFSN
+392 MILKSSSEIKNFSK

-417 MAYISD
+417 MSYISD

-429 IIKKIEGND
+429 IIKKIEGN
-438 LKLTEKKSPN
+438 KTESSEKKSLN
-448 SELKNSVKAIPT
+448 SKVNNSIKVTPA
-460 VSVKSVQQ
+460 VSAKPIQQ
-468 EKIIEETSDT
+468 EKIIEENSEI
-478 DPKSFEDIIELVRLK
+478 DPKSFEDIIKLARLN

-525 KILFTLSSK
+525 KILFALSNK
-534 LQEWTKEK
+534 LQEWTNQK
-542 WLVVSSSSEGQK
+542 WLIVSSSAQGQK

-561 DDEFETRSLIKEH
+561 DDKFELHSLIKEH
-574 PIYTKAS
+574 PIYTKAI
-581 MEFDNVDIIS
+581 MEFDTVEITS
-591 IEEVSKLSLVNDKIN
+591 IEEVPKLSLVSNEN
-606 DKDDKVENK
+606 NNKDDKVKDK

>member
-1 LIILYN
+1 M
-7 LIEDILDTSDNIEET
+7 DTSDNIEET
-22 NDPAFGSSP
+22 NDSVLDPSP
-31 TIVDESQNN
+31 TMADENQNN
-40 FLSEVEENKEKSTLK
+40 FLSEVEENSEKPSSK

-116 LNYETETINEPNIEM
+116 LNYETETISEPNIDI
-131 SELGRHCLEIMESR
+131 SELGKHCLEIMESR

-204 PPSHVKFIFATTEVQ
+204 PPPHVKFIFATTEVQ

-232 DLKRFDHDMIKSLLN
+232 DLKRFDNDMIKLLIN
-247 NVCEKEMV
+247 KVCEKEMV
-255 SVEDPI
+255 SIEEPI
-261 IDLIAKASGG
+261 IDLIARASGG

-306 SRIIDLYEFISNAE
+306 GRIIDLYEFISNIE
-320 VEKALLEAKNQADIG
+320 IEKALLEVKDQVDIG
-335 IDPVNLIESLGDL
+335 IDPINLVESLGDL
-348 IHELTRLKVTESND
+348 IHELTRLKVTDSND
-362 DNLSLGPEGL
+362 DNLSLGPEGF
-372 NRIKALKDK
+372 NRIKSLKDK
-381 TTVKHLSRYWQ
+381 TSVKHLSRYWQ
-392 MILKASSEIKNFSN
+392 MILKASSEIKNFSK

-417 MAYISD
+417 MSYISD

-429 IIKKIEGND
+429 IIKKIEEKNTE
-438 LKLTEKKSPN
+438 LSEKKSPDSEINN
-448 SELKNSVKAIPT
+448 SIKVTPT
-460 VSVKSVQQ
+460 VSVKPVQQ
-468 EKIIEETSDT
+468 EKIIEENCDT
-478 DPKSFEDIIELVRLK
+478 DLKSFEDIIELVKLN

-507 LVSFEKGK
+507 LVSFERGK
-515 IELNILNSDE
+515 IELNILNNDE
-525 KILFTLSSK
+525 KILFTLSNK
-534 LQEWTKEK
+534 LQEWTHEK
-542 WLVVSSSSEGQK
+542 WLVVSSSLQGKK

-561 DDEFETRSLIKEH
+561 DKEFELQSLIKEH
-574 PIYTKAS
+574 PIYTKAII
-581 MEFDNVDIIS
+581 EFDTVEISS
-591 IEEVSKLSLVNDKIN
+591 IEEVPKLSLVSNKNNDKE
-606 DKDDKVENK
+606 DKVKDK

>member
-1 LIILYN
+1 
-7 LIEDILDTSDNIEET
+7 LDTSDNIEET

-74 GQEIMVQTLKNAFK
+74 GQEIMVQTLRNAFK

>member
-1 LIILYN
+1 M
-7 LIEDILDTSDNIEET
+7 DTSDNIEET
-22 NDPAFGSSP
+22 NDTVLDSSP
-31 TIVDESQNN
+31 TMADENQDN
-40 FLSEVEENKEKSTLK
+40 FLSEVEENKEKSSSK

-116 LNYETETINEPNIEM
+116 LNYETEAINEPNIDM
-131 SELGRHCLEIMESR
+131 SELGKHCLEIMESR

-232 DLKRFDHDMIKSLLN
+232 DLKRFDHDMIKLLIN
-247 NVCEKEMV
+247 KVCKKEMV
-255 SVEDPI
+255 SIEDPI

-306 SRIIDLYEFISNAE
+306 SRIIDLYEFISNTE
-320 VEKALLEAKNQADIG
+320 IEKALLEVKDQVDIG

-348 IHELTRLKVTESND
+348 IHELTRLKVTDSND
-362 DNLSLGPEGL
+362 DNLSLGPEGFS
-372 NRIKALKDK
+372 RIKSLKDK
-381 TTVKHLSRYWQ
+381 ISVKHLSRYWQ
-392 MILKASSEIKNFSN
+392 MILKASSEIKNFSKS
-406 PLAALEMAIIR
+406 LAALEMAIIR
-417 MAYISD
+417 MSYISD

-429 IIKKIEGND
+429 IIKKIEEN
-438 LKLTEKKSPN
+438 KTESSEKKSPN
-448 SELKNSVKAIPT
+448 SETNNNIKVVPT
-460 VSVKSVQQ
+460 VSVKPVQQ
-468 EKIIEETSDT
+468 EKIIEENSEF
-478 DPKSFEDIIELVRLK
+478 DPKGFEDIIELVRLN

-515 IELNILNSDE
+515 IELNILNNDE
-525 KILFTLSSK
+525 KILFTLSNK
-534 LQEWTKEK
+534 LQEWTNEK
-542 WLVVSSSSEGQK
+542 WLIVSSSAQGQK
-554 TIKEVRD
+554 TIQELRD
-561 DDEFETRSLIKEH
+561 DDKFELQSLIKEH
-574 PIYTKAS
+574 PIYKKTI
-581 MEFDNVDIIS
+581 MEFDIVDITS
-591 IEEVSKLSLVNDKIN
+591 IEEVPKLSLVSNEN
-606 DKDDKVENK
+606 NNKDDKVEDE

>member
-1 LIILYN
+1 M
-7 LIEDILDTSDNIEET
+7 DTSDNIEET
-22 NDPAFGSSP
+22 NDTVLDSSP
-31 TIVDESQNN
+31 TMADENQDN
-40 FLSEVEENKEKSTLK
+40 FLSEVEENKEKSSSK

-116 LNYETETINEPNIEM
+116 LNYETEAINEPNIDM
-131 SELGRHCLEIMESR
+131 SELGKHCLEIMESR

-156 RTGIADI
+156 RTGISDI

-204 PPSHVKFIFATTEVQ
+204 PPPHVKFIFATTEVQ

-232 DLKRFDHDMIKSLLN
+232 DLKRFDHDMIKLLIN
-247 NVCEKEMV
+247 KVCEKEMV
-255 SVEDPI
+255 SIEDPI

-306 SRIIDLYEFISNAE
+306 SRIIDLYEFISNTE
-320 VEKALLEAKNQADIG
+320 IEKALLEVKDQVDIG

-348 IHELTRLKVTESND
+348 IHELTRLKVTDSSD
-362 DNLSLGPEGL
+362 DNLSLGPEGFS
-372 NRIKALKDK
+372 RIKSLKDK
-381 TTVKHLSRYWQ
+381 ISVKHLSRYWQ
-392 MILKASSEIKNFSN
+392 MILKASSEIKNFSK

-417 MAYISD
+417 MSYISD

-429 IIKKIEGND
+429 IIKKIEGNN
-438 LKLTEKKSPN
+438 TESSEKKSPN
-448 SELKNSVKAIPT
+448 SEVNNAIKVVPT
-460 VSVKSVQQ
+460 VSVKPVQQ
-468 EKIIEETSDT
+468 EKIIEENREF
-478 DPKSFEDIIELVRLK
+478 DPKSFEDIIELVRLN

-515 IELNILNSDE
+515 IELNILNNDE
-525 KILFTLSSK
+525 KILFNLSNK
-534 LQEWTKEK
+534 LQEWTNEK
-542 WLVVSSSSEGQK
+542 WLIVSSSAQGQK
-554 TIKEVRD
+554 TIQELRD
-561 DDEFETRSLIKEH
+561 DDKFELQSLIKEH
-574 PIYTKAS
+574 PIYKKTI
-581 MEFDNVDIIS
+581 MEFDIVDITS
-591 IEEVSKLSLVNDKIN
+591 IEEVPKLSLVSNENN
-606 DKDDKVENK
+606 DKDDKVEDE

>member
-1 LIILYN
+1 
-7 LIEDILDTSDNIEET
+7 LDTSDNIEEA
-22 NDPAFGSSP
+22 NDTVLDSSP
-31 TIVDESQNN
+31 TMTDENQDN
-40 FLSEVEENKEKSTLK
+40 FLSETEENKEKSSYK

-116 LNYETETINEPNIEM
+116 LNYETETINEPNIDM
-131 SELGRHCLEIMESR
+131 LELGKHCLEIMESR

-204 PPSHVKFIFATTEVQ
+204 PPPHVKFIFATTEVQ

-232 DLKRFDHDMIKSLLN
+232 DLKRFDHDMIKSLIN
-247 NVCEKEMV
+247 KVCEKERV
-255 SVEDPI
+255 SIEDPI

-285 LSNDGNISE
+285 LSNEDYISE

-306 SRIIDLYEFISNAE
+306 SRIIDLYEFISNTE
-320 VEKALLEAKNQADIG
+320 IEKALLEVKDQVDIG

-348 IHELTRLKVTESND
+348 IHELTRLKVTDSKD
-362 DNLSLGPEGL
+362 DNLSLGPEGF
-372 NRIKALKDK
+372 NRIKLLKDK
-381 TTVKHLSRYWQ
+381 TSVKHLSRYWQ
-392 MILKASSEIKNFSN
+392 MILKASSEIKNFSK

-417 MAYISD
+417 MSYISD

-429 IIKKIEGND
+429 IIKKIEEGNAESS
-438 LKLTEKKSPN
+438 EKKSPN
-448 SELKNSVKAIPT
+448 SEINNSIKIIPT
-460 VSVKSVQQ
+460 VSVKPVQQ
-468 EKIIEETSDT
+468 EKIIEENNQV
-478 DPKSFEDIIELVRLK
+478 DPKSFEDIIELVRLN

-515 IELNILNSDE
+515 IELNILNNDE
-525 KILFTLSSK
+525 KILFTLSNK
-534 LQEWTKEK
+534 LQEWTNEK
-542 WLVVSSSSEGQK
+542 WLIVSSSAKGQK

-561 DDEFETRSLIKEH
+561 DDKFELQSLIKEH
-574 PIYTKAS
+574 PIYTKAK
-581 MEFDNVDIIS
+581 MEFDTVDITS
-591 IEEVSKLSLVNDKIN
+591 IEEVPKLSLVSNENNDKE
-606 DKDDKVENK
+606 DKVEDK

>member
-1 LIILYN
+1 M
-7 LIEDILDTSDNIEET
+7 DTSDNTEET
-22 NDPAFGSSP
+22 NDSVLDSSP
-31 TIVDESQNN
+31 TMVDKNQDN
-40 FLSEVEENKEKSTLK
+40 FLSEVEENKEKSSSK

-116 LNYETETINEPNIEM
+116 LNYETEAINEPNIDM
-131 SELGRHCLEIMESR
+131 SELGKHCLEIMESR

-204 PPSHVKFIFATTEVQ
+204 PPPHVKFIFATTEVQ

-232 DLKRFDHDMIKSLLN
+232 DLKRFDHDMIKLLIN
-247 NVCEKEMV
+247 KVCEKEMV
-255 SVEDPI
+255 SIEDPI

-306 SRIIDLYEFISNAE
+306 SRIIDLYEFISNTE
-320 VEKALLEAKNQADIG
+320 IEKALLEVKVQVDIG

-348 IHELTRLKVTESND
+348 IHELTRLKVTDSND
-362 DNLSLGPEGL
+362 DNLSLGPEGFS
-372 NRIKALKDK
+372 RIKSLKDK
-381 TTVKHLSRYWQ
+381 ISVKHLSRYWQ
-392 MILKASSEIKNFSN
+392 MILKASSEIKNFSK

-417 MAYISD
+417 MSYISD

-429 IIKKIEGND
+429 IIKKIEGNKTE
-438 LKLTEKKSPN
+438 LSEKKSPN
-448 SELKNSVKAIPT
+448 SEANSTIKAVPA
-460 VSVKSVQQ
+460 VSVKPVQQ
-468 EKIIEETSDT
+468 EKIIEENSEF
-478 DPKSFEDIIELVRLK
+478 DPKSFEDIIELVRLN
-493 KNIRLQYDLENNVS
+493 KNIRLQYDLENNIS

-515 IELNILNSDE
+515 IELNILNNDE
-525 KILFTLSSK
+525 KILFTLSNK
-534 LQEWTKEK
+534 LQEWTNEK
-542 WLVVSSSSEGQK
+542 WLIVSSSVQGQK
-554 TIKEVRD
+554 TIKEARD
-561 DDEFETRSLIKEH
+561 DDKFELHSLIKEH
-574 PIYTKAS
+574 PIYTKAII
-581 MEFDNVDIIS
+581 EFDTVDITS
-591 IEEVSKLSLVNDKIN
+591 IEEVPKLSLVSNENN
-606 DKDDKVENK
+606 DKDDKVEDE

>member
-1 LIILYN
+1 M
-7 LIEDILDTSDNIEET
+7 DTSDNIEET
-22 NDPAFGSSP
+22 NNTVLDSSP
-31 TIVDESQNN
+31 TMTDENQDN
-40 FLSEVEENKEKSTLK
+40 FLSEVEENKEKSSSK

-116 LNYETETINEPNIEM
+116 LNYETEAINEPNIDM
-131 SELGRHCLEIMESR
+131 LELGKHCLEIMESR

-204 PPSHVKFIFATTEVQ
+204 PPPHVKFIFATTEVQ

-232 DLKRFDHDMIKSLLN
+232 DHDMIKLLIN
-247 NVCEKEMV
+247 KVCEKEMV
-255 SVEDPI
+255 SIEDPI

-306 SRIIDLYEFISNAE
+306 SRIIDLYEFISNTE
-320 VEKALLEAKNQADIG
+320 IEKALLEVKDQVDIG

-348 IHELTRLKVTESND
+348 IHELTRLKVTDSND
-362 DNLSLGPEGL
+362 DNLSLGPDGFS
-372 NRIKALKDK
+372 RIKSLKDK
-381 TTVKHLSRYWQ
+381 ISVKHLSRYWQ
-392 MILKASSEIKNFSN
+392 MILKASSEIKNFSK

-417 MAYISD
+417 MSYISD

-429 IIKKIEGND
+429 IIKKIEGNKTE
-438 LKLTEKKSPN
+438 LSEKKSPN
-448 SELKNSVKAIPT
+448 SELNSTNSEANSTMKVVPA
-460 VSVKSVQQ
+460 VSVKPIQQ
-468 EKIIEETSDT
+468 EKIIEENSEF
-478 DPKSFEDIIELVRLK
+478 DPKSFEDIIELVRLN

-515 IELNILNSDE
+515 IELNILNNDE
-525 KILFTLSSK
+525 KILFTLSNK
-534 LQEWTKEK
+534 LQEWTNEK
-542 WLVVSSSSEGQK
+542 WLIVSSSAQGQK

-561 DDEFETRSLIKEH
+561 NDKFELQTLIKEH
-574 PIYTKAS
+574 PIYKKAI
-581 MEFDNVDIIS
+581 MEFDIVDITS
-591 IEEVSKLSLVNDKIN
+591 IEEVPKLSLVSNEN
-606 DKDDKVENK
+606 NYKDDKVEDK

>member
-1 LIILYN
+1 M
-7 LIEDILDTSDNIEET
+7 DTSDNIEET
-22 NDPAFGSSP
+22 NDSVLESSP
-31 TIVDESQNN
+31 TMTDENQNN
-40 FLSEVEENKEKSTLK
+40 FLSEVEENSEKPSSK

-116 LNYETETINEPNIEM
+116 LNYETETISEPNIDI
-131 SELGRHCLEIMESR
+131 SELGKHCLEIMESR

-204 PPSHVKFIFATTEVQ
+204 PPPHVKFIFATTEVQ

-232 DLKRFDHDMIKSLLN
+232 DLKRFDHDMIKLLIN
-247 NVCEKEMV
+247 KVCEKEMV
-255 SVEDPI
+255 SIEDPI
-261 IDLIAKASGG
+261 IDLIARASGG

-306 SRIIDLYEFISNAE
+306 GRIIDLYEFISNIE
-320 VEKALLEAKNQADIG
+320 IEKALLEVKDQVDIG
-335 IDPVNLIESLGDL
+335 IDPINLVESLGDL
-348 IHELTRLKVTESND
+348 IHELTRLKVTDSND
-362 DNLSLGPEGL
+362 DNLSLGPEGF
-372 NRIKALKDK
+372 NRIKSLKDK
-381 TTVKHLSRYWQ
+381 TSVKHLSRYWQ
-392 MILKASSEIKNFSN
+392 MILKASSEIKNFSK

-417 MAYISD
+417 MSYISD

-429 IIKKIEGND
+429 IIKKIEEKNTE
-438 LKLTEKKSPN
+438 LSEKKSPDSEINN
-448 SELKNSVKAIPT
+448 SIKVTPTFSVKP
-460 VSVKSVQQ
+460 VQQ
-468 EKIIEETSDT
+468 EKIIEENCDT
-478 DPKSFEDIIELVRLK
+478 DLKSFEDIIELVKLN

-507 LVSFEKGK
+507 LVSFERGK
-515 IELNILNSDE
+515 IELNILNNDE
-525 KILFTLSSK
+525 KILFTLSNK
-534 LQEWTKEK
+534 LQEWTHEK
-542 WLVVSSSSEGQK
+542 WLVVSSSLQGKK

-561 DDEFETRSLIKEH
+561 DEEFELQSLIKEH
-574 PIYTKAS
+574 PIYTKAII
-581 MEFDNVDIIS
+581 EFDTVEISS
-591 IEEVSKLSLVNDKIN
+591 IEEVPKLSLVSNKNNDKE
-606 DKDDKVENK
+606 DKVKDK

>member
-1 LIILYN
+1 
-7 LIEDILDTSDNIEET
+7 LDTSDNIGKN
-22 NDPAFGSSP
+22 NDSVLESSP
-31 TIVDESQNN
+31 TMADENQNN
-40 FLSEVEENKEKSTLK
+40 FLSEVEENSEKSSSK

-88 TNRIAHAYILTGVR
+88 INRIAHAYILTGVR

-116 LNYETETINEPNIEM
+116 LNYETETINEPNIDM
-131 SELGRHCLEIMESR
+131 LELGKHCLEIMESR

-204 PPSHVKFIFATTEVQ
+204 PPPHVKFIFATTEVQ

-232 DLKRFDHDMIKSLLN
+232 DLKRFDHDMIKLLIN
-247 NVCEKEMV
+247 KVCEKEMV
-255 SVEDPI
+255 SIEDPI

-285 LSNDGNISE
+285 LSNDDNISE

-306 SRIIDLYEFISNAE
+306 SRIIDLYEFISNTE
-320 VEKALLEAKNQADIG
+320 IEKALLEVKDQVDIG

-348 IHELTRLKVTESND
+348 IHELTRLKVTDSKD
-362 DNLSLGPEGL
+362 DNLSLGPEGF
-372 NRIKALKDK
+372 NRIKLLKDK
-381 TTVKHLSRYWQ
+381 TSVKHLSRYWQ
-392 MILKASSEIKNFSN
+392 MILKASSEIKNFSK

-417 MAYISD
+417 MSYISD

-429 IIKKIEGND
+429 IIKKIEEGNAESS
-438 LKLTEKKSPN
+438 EKKSPN
-448 SELKNSVKAIPT
+448 SEINNSIKIIPT
-460 VSVKSVQQ
+460 VSVKPVQQ
-468 EKIIEETSDT
+468 EKIIEENNQV
-478 DPKSFEDIIELVRLK
+478 DPKSFEDIIELVRLN
-493 KNIRLQYDLENNVS
+493 KNIRLQYDLENNAS

-515 IELNILNSDE
+515 IELNILNNDE
-525 KILFTLSSK
+525 KILFTLSNK
-534 LQEWTKEK
+534 LQEWTNEK
-542 WLVVSSSSEGQK
+542 WLIVSSSAKGQK

-561 DDEFETRSLIKEH
+561 DDKFELQSLIKEH
-574 PIYTKAS
+574 PIYTKAK
-581 MEFDNVDIIS
+581 MEFDTVDITS
-591 IEEVSKLSLVNDKIN
+591 IEEVPKLSLVSNENNDKE
-606 DKDDKVENK
+606 DKVEDK

>member
-1 LIILYN
+1 M
-7 LIEDILDTSDNIEET
+7 DTSDNMDKT
-22 NDPAFGSSP
+22 NDLPLDSSP
-31 TIVDESQNN
+31 TMVDENQNN
-40 FLSEVEENKEKSTLK
+40 FFSEVEENREKSFFK

-116 LNYETETINEPNIEM
+116 LNYETETVNEPNIDMPEI
-131 SELGRHCLEIMESR
+131 GKHCQEIMESR

-232 DLKRFDHDMIKSLLN
+232 DLKRFDHDMIKLLIN
-247 NVCEKEMV
+247 NVCEKEMI
-255 SVEDPI
+255 SIEDPI

-271 SARDSLSLLDQAMA
+271 SARDSLSLLDQAIA

-306 SRIIDLYEFISNAE
+306 SRIIDLYEFISNTE
-320 VEKALLEAKNQADIG
+320 VEKALTEAKDQVDIG

-348 IHELTRLKVTESND
+348 IHELTRLKVTDSND
-362 DNLSLGPEGL
+362 DNLSLGPEGFD
-372 NRIKALKDK
+372 RIRSLKDK
-381 TTVKHLSRYWQ
+381 TSVKYLSRYWQ
-392 MILKASSEIKNFSN
+392 MILKASSEIKNFSK

-429 IIKKIEGND
+429 IIKKIEGDNV
-438 LKLTEKKSPN
+438 KPSEKKTSN
-448 SELKNSVKAIPT
+448 SELNNSIKAIPA
-460 VSVKSVQQ
+460 VSVKPVQQ
-468 EKIIEETSDT
+468 EKIIEESSYA
-478 DPKSFEDIIELVRLK
+478 DPKSFKDIIELIRLN

-507 LVSFEKGK
+507 LVSFERGK
-515 IELNILNSDE
+515 IELNILNNDE
-525 KILFTLSSK
+525 KILSTLSNK
-534 LQEWTKEK
+534 LQELTHEK
-542 WLVVSSSSEGQK
+542 WSIVSSLSEGQK
-554 TIKEVRD
+554 TIKEARD
-561 DDEFETRSLIKEH
+561 DDEFEVRSLIKEH
-574 PIYTKAS
+574 PIYKEALN
-581 MEFDNVDIIS
+581 EFDNVDIIS
-591 IEEVSKLSLVNDKIN
+591 IEEVPKLSLVGNEND
-606 DKDDKVENK
+606 DKDDRVENK

>member
-1 LIILYN
+1 M
-7 LIEDILDTSDNIEET
+7 DTSDNMEET
-22 NDPAFGSSP
+22 NDSVLGSSP
-31 TIVDESQNN
+31 TMVDESQNN
-40 FLSEVEENKEKSTLK
+40 FLSEVEENSEKSSSK

-131 SELGRHCLEIMESR
+131 SGLGKHCQEIMESR

-204 PPSHVKFIFATTEVQ
+204 PPPHVKFIFATTEVQ

-232 DLKRFDHDMIKSLLN
+232 DLKRFDHDMIKSLIN

-255 SVEDPI
+255 SIEDQI

-271 SARDSLSLLDQAMA
+271 SARDSLSLLDQAIA

-306 SRIIDLYEFISNAE
+306 NRIIDLYEFISNAE
-320 VEKALLEAKNQADIG
+320 VEKALLEAKDQADTG

-417 MAYISD
+417 MVYISD

-429 IIKKIEGND
+429 IIKKIEGNSSE
-438 LKLTEKKSPN
+438 LSEKKSPN
-448 SELKNSVKAIPT
+448 SELNNSAKSIPA

-468 EKIIEETSDT
+468 EKIIEESSDA
-478 DPKSFEDIIELVRLK
+478 DPKSFEDIIELVRLN

-574 PIYTKAS
+574 PIYNKAS

-591 IEEVSKLSLVNDKIN
+591 IEEVPKLSLVDDKIN
-606 DKDDKVENK
+606 DIDDKVEDK

>member
-1 LIILYN
+1 M
-7 LIEDILDTSDNIEET
+7 DTSDNIEET
-22 NDPAFGSSP
+22 NNTVLDSSP
-31 TIVDESQNN
+31 TMTDENQDN
-40 FLSEVEENKEKSTLK
+40 FLSEVEENKEKSSSK

-116 LNYETETINEPNIEM
+116 LNYETETINEPNIDM
-131 SELGRHCLEIMESR
+131 LELGKHCLEIMESR

-204 PPSHVKFIFATTEVQ
+204 PPPHVKFIFATTEVQ

-232 DLKRFDHDMIKSLLN
+232 DLKRFDHDMIKLLIN
-247 NVCEKEMV
+247 KVCEKEMV
-255 SVEDPI
+255 SIEDPI

-285 LSNDGNISE
+285 LSSDGNISE

-306 SRIIDLYEFISNAE
+306 SRIIDLYEFISNTE
-320 VEKALLEAKNQADIG
+320 IEKALLEVKDQVDIG
-335 IDPVNLIESLGDL
+335 TDPVNLIESLGDL
-348 IHELTRLKVTESND
+348 IHELTRLKVTDSND
-362 DNLSLGPEGL
+362 DNLSLGPDGFS
-372 NRIKALKDK
+372 RIKSLKDK
-381 TTVKHLSRYWQ
+381 ISVKHLSRYWQ
-392 MILKASSEIKNFSN
+392 MILKASSEIKNFSK

-417 MAYISD
+417 MSYISD

-429 IIKKIEGND
+429 IIKKIEGNKTE
-438 LKLTEKKSPN
+438 LSEKKSPN
-448 SELKNSVKAIPT
+448 SELNSTNSEANSTMKVVPA
-460 VSVKSVQQ
+460 VSVKPVQQ
-468 EKIIEETSDT
+468 EKMIEENREF
-478 DPKSFEDIIELVRLK
+478 DPKSFEDIIELVRLN

-515 IELNILNSDE
+515 IELNILNNDE
-525 KILFTLSSK
+525 KILFTLSNK
-534 LQEWTKEK
+534 LQEWTNEK
-542 WLVVSSSSEGQK
+542 WLIVSSSAQGQK

-561 DDEFETRSLIKEH
+561 DDKFELQSLIKEH
-574 PIYTKAS
+574 PIYKKAI
-581 MEFDNVDIIS
+581 MEFDIVDITS
-591 IEEVSKLSLVNDKIN
+591 IEEVPKLSLVSNEN
-606 DKDDKVENK
+606 NYKDDKVEDK